1 MPPKFVLGAKKP
13 DGPIKKFGF
22 GIPGIPGIPTSVP
35 ITPILS
41 PTQVQINLE
50 DEVGNLQKINR
61 HEKNMNIS
69 NTEDIEA
76 KMVMFSITGIN
87 FKILN
92 KETLDKLAVVD
103 VSSKISRTDD
113 RYVDCQTGN
122 LPGMYSGTTCTKAV
136 EMSPPENSV
145 VSYTEMGVMED
156 NVLCP
161 KCNKTNVDCPGHLG
175 QISLNRHFIH
185 PMFMEFAIRVLAS
198 VCNSCSKLLVSESYI
213 KQMGINNL
221 SGKNRLKKIWE
232 NTKHAPRCENS
243 KTHNCVPNPEYIMT
257 GIKDTYKVK
266 YIISKKDSP
275 NIKEIDEIEKIFDNI
290 SNEDAVLLG
299 FQNGAHPRDMI
310 MKSFAVIPPCARPF
324 TIRDGQ
330 RKEDHLTTCYDEI
343 VRDNFK
349 YARTSAE
356 AKMKGF
362 QGKKDEEGI
371 EANCKRKY
379 ERDLH
384 FHISHFIDNHDKKYC
399 RSPTEQIIGIKQRIT
414 KKEGLIRGNIMG
426 KRVNFCGRS
435 VLGPDS
441 TLKIGEIAIPESMA
455 KVLSVPEI
463 VHEKNIDFIR
473 DLWEKRKINN
483 IYPGYGEVKIRRLP
497 VTEKT
502 YNTMFRGQKLI
513 PNIGDKVDRQL
524 MDGDVVL
531 ANRQPTLYKYS
542 MVGNV
547 VKITD
552 RKTLGIHMCETK
564 MRNADFDG
572 DDINI
577 HVVQDIDARVEA
589 YEFANTKACIPSALN
604 NASMIGMLFNALSSA
619 YLMTQ
624 KDMMLNDSEIKEGH
638 SKLSNKEYLNSLP
651 KRLKKHNVNPN
662 SGRALFSALLPP
674 DFQYE
679 HGNPSSGDDS
689 TEYVLIK
696 DGVLVKGRI
705 AKPTIERG
713 GKTIQISIWKWYGQ
727 DTAVKFITD
736 CVFLTDWFIEIHGL
750 SIGYED
756 ICPPPEERKNILI
769 EIQNQVR
776 NAQIKIDALN
786 PEKPTDTILEKEHR
800 ERTINGYLNMAKG
813 VGQIISTKILKADN
827 PLNIMSNSG
836 AKGNVMN
843 TSNITGLLGQNMVSG
858 ARPAKRYSQ
867 GTRCIPYFD
876 YNSEDIRSRGFCE
889 NNFLS
894 GLTPADSYFLSE
906 ATRVTV
912 ANSAITTADTG
923 HMHHRLVKVME
934 DVKVEYDG
942 SVRNARGTIYQFAY
956 YDGYDVGEITNTT
969 TKTAGEI
976 VSFISLKEAI
986 MKINAEFD

>member
-1 MPPKFVLGAKKP
+1 MPPKFVLGAKKT
-13 DGPIKKFGF
+13 DGPKKFTLGPQ
-22 GIPGIPGIPTSVP
+22 GPAIP

-41 PTQVQINLE
+41 PSQVQINLS
-50 DEVGNLQKINR
+50 DDIGNLQKITNY
-61 HEKNMNIS
+61 EKNKYLS

-76 KMVMFSITGIN
+76 KMDMFSIVGIN

-103 VSSKISRTDD
+103 VSSKISRSDD
-113 RYVDCQTGN
+113 RFVDCQTGN
-122 LPGMYSGTTCTKAV
+122 LPGMYSGTTCTKTV
-136 EMSPPENSV
+136 NPLEQPENSIT
-145 VSYTEMGVMED
+145 SYTEMGVMD
-156 NVLCP
+156 KNVLCP
-161 KCNKTNVDCPGHLG
+161 KCNKTNLDCPGHLG
-175 QISLNRHFIH
+175 QISLNRYFIH
-185 PMFMEFAIRVLAS
+185 PMFMEVAIRVLMS
-198 VCNSCSKLLVSESYI
+198 VCNSCSKLLLSDSYL
-213 KQMGINNL
+213 KQKGIDRL
-221 SGKNRLKKIWE
+221 SGKNRLKKISE
-232 NTKHAPRCENS
+232 ESKFGRCENA
-243 KTHNCVPNPEYIMT
+243 KTHNCAPNPEYIMT
-257 GIKDTYKVK
+257 GVKDKYEVK
-266 YIISKKDSP
+266 YIFSKKDSH
-275 NIKEIDEIEKIFDNI
+275 NIRVIDDIEKIFDNI

-299 FQNGAHPRDMI
+299 FLNGAHPRDMI

-330 RKEDHLTTCYDEI
+330 KKEDHLTTCYDEI
-343 VRDNFK
+343 IRDNFK

-356 AKMKGF
+356 AKIKGY

-371 EANCKRKY
+371 EANCKRKF

-441 TLKIGEIAIPESMA
+441 TLKLGEIAIPESMS
-455 KVLSVPEI
+455 KILTIPET

-473 DLWEKRKINN
+473 DLWEQRKINYF
-483 IYPGYGEVKIRRLP
+483 YPGYGEMKGRRIT

-502 YNTMFRGQKLI
+502 YSMIVQGQRLI
-513 PNIGDKVDRQL
+513 PNIGDKVERQL
-524 MDGDVVL
+524 MNGDVVL

-542 MVGNV
+542 MVGNL

-552 RKTLGIHMCETK
+552 KKTLGIHMCETK

-572 DDINI
+572 DEINI

-589 YEFANTKACIPSALN
+589 YTFANSQACIPSALI

-624 KDMMLNDSEIKEGH
+624 KNMILTDSEIQEGH
-638 SKLSNKEYLNSLP
+638 SKLSHKEYLKSLP
-651 KRLKKHNVNPN
+651 KRLKKHGVNPN
-662 SGRALFSALLPP
+662 SGRALFSSILPP

-679 HGNPSSGDDS
+679 HGNPGVGDDS
-689 TEYVLIK
+689 SDYVLIK
-696 DGVLVKGRI
+696 DGILIKGRI
-705 AKPTIERG
+705 AKPSIERG

-727 DTAVKFITD
+727 DKAVKFITD
-736 CVFLTDWFIEIHGL
+736 CVFLTDWFIGIHGL
-750 SIGYED
+750 SIGYDD
-756 ICPPPEERKNILI
+756 ICPPPEIRKEIETTIQN
-769 EIQNQVR
+769 EIQK
-776 NAQIKIDALN
+776 AQIKIEALG
-786 PEKPTDTILEKEHR
+786 PENDSMTIVEKEYR
-800 ERTINGYLNMAKG
+800 ERLINSYLNVAKG
-813 VGQIISTKILKADN
+813 VGQVIATKYLEPNN

-942 SVRNARGTIYQFAY
+942 SVRNARGAIYQFAY
-956 YDGYDVGEITNTT
+956 YDGYDVGEITNTE
-969 TKTAGEI
+969 TKTAGNI
-976 VSFISLKEAI
+976 VSFINLKEAI
-986 MKINAEFD
+986 MKINSEYE

>member
-1 MPPKFVLGAKKP
+1 MPPKFLLGAKKP
-13 DGPIKKFGF
+13 DGNIKKFGL
-22 GIPGIPGIPTSVP
+22 GVTVPAVP

-41 PTQVQINLE
+41 PSQVQINLS
-50 DEVGNLQKINR
+50 DDVSNLQKISNYDK
-61 HEKNMNIS
+61 EKYLS
-69 NTEDIEA
+69 NTNDVEE
-76 KMVMFSITGIN
+76 KMDMFSIIGVN

-103 VSSKISRTDD
+103 VSSKISRSDE
-113 RYVDCQTGN
+113 RFVDCQTGN
-122 LPGMYSGTTCTKAV
+122 LPGMYSGSTCTKTV
-136 EMSPPENSV
+136 ESSPPEHSIT
-145 VSYTEMGVMED
+145 SYTEMGVMD
-156 NVLCP
+156 KNVLCP
-161 KCNKTNVDCPGHLG
+161 KCNKTNFDCPGHLG

-185 PMFMEFAIRVLAS
+185 PMFMEFALWTLMS
-198 VCNSCSKLLVSESYI
+198 VCNSCSKILVSESVM
-213 KQMGINNL
+213 KQTGIDRL
-221 SGKNRLKKIWE
+221 SGKNRLKKIVDWAK
-232 NTKHAPRCENS
+232 NARCENA
-243 KTHNCVPNPEYIMT
+243 KAHNCVPNPEYIMT
-257 GIKDTYKVK
+257 GIKDTYKIK

-275 NIKEIDEIEKIFDNI
+275 NIKEIEEIEKIFDSI

-299 FQNGAHPRDMI
+299 FLNGAHPRDMI

-330 RKEDHLTTCYDEI
+330 KKEDHLTTCYDEI
-343 VRDNFK
+343 IRDNFK

-356 AKMKGF
+356 AKIKGF

-371 EANCKRKY
+371 EANCKRKF

-455 KVLSVPEI
+455 KILTIPEV
-463 VHEKNIDFIR
+463 VHEKNLDFIR
-473 DLWEKRKINN
+473 DLWEKRKIN
-483 IYPGYGEVKIRRLP
+483 YFYFGYGELKGQRFT

-502 YNTMFRGQKLI
+502 YSMIFRGQRLI
-513 PNIGDKVDRQL
+513 PNIGDKVERQL

-542 MVGNV
+542 MVGNL

-552 RKTLGIHMCETK
+552 KKTLGIHMCETK

-572 DDINI
+572 DEINI

-589 YEFANTKACIPSALN
+589 YTFANSQSCIPSALKN
-604 NASMIGMLFNALSSA
+604 ESMIGMLFNALSSA
-619 YLMTQ
+619 FLLTQ
-624 KDMMLNDSEIKEGH
+624 KDMILTDKEIQEGH
-638 SKLSNKEYLNSLP
+638 SKLYHKEYLKSLP
-651 KRLKKHNVNPN
+651 KRLKKHGVNPN
-662 SGRALFSALLPP
+662 SGRALFSAILPP

-679 HGNPSSGDDS
+679 RGSSGAGDDS
-689 TEYVLIK
+689 VDYILIK
-696 DGVLVKGRI
+696 DGVLLKGRI
-705 AKPTIERG
+705 AKPSIERG
-713 GKTIQISIWKWYGQ
+713 GKTIQMSIWKWYGQ
-727 DTAVKFITD
+727 DAAVKFITD

-750 SIGYED
+750 SIGYDD
-756 ICPPPEERKNILI
+756 ICPPPEIRRDI
-769 EIQNQVR
+769 ESSIR
-776 NAQIKIDALN
+776 NEIKAAQDKIEALG
-786 PEKPTDTILEKEHR
+786 PETESMSIVEKEYR
-800 ERTINGYLNMAKG
+800 ERLINTYLNVAKG
-813 VGQIISTKILKADN
+813 VGQVIATKYLKPDN

-836 AKGNVMN
+836 AKGNIMN

-876 YNSEDIRSRGFCE
+876 YNSEDIRARGFCN

-956 YDGYDVGEITNTT
+956 YDGYDVGEITNTD
-969 TKTAGEI
+969 TKTAGNI
-976 VSFISLKEAI
+976 VSFINLKEAI
-986 MKINAEFD
+986 TKINAEYA

>member
-1 MPPKFVLGAKKP
+1 MPPKFVLGAKNL
-13 DGPIKKFGF
+13 DGPKKFILG
-22 GIPGIPGIPTSVP
+22 GGQKPTIP

-41 PTQVQINLE
+41 PSQVQINLSDDIE
-50 DEVGNLQKINR
+50 NLQKITNY
-61 HEKNMNIS
+61 EKEKYLS
-69 NTEDIEA
+69 NTNDIEE
-76 KMVMFSITGIN
+76 KMDMFSIVGIN

-103 VSSKISRTDD
+103 VSSKISRSDE
-113 RYVDCQTGN
+113 RYVSCESGN
-122 LPGMYSGTTCTKAV
+122 LPNMYSGSTCTKTV
-136 EMSPPENSV
+136 EPLGPDSSIT
-145 VSYTEMGVMED
+145 SYTEMGVMD
-156 NVLCP
+156 KNVLCP
-161 KCNKTNVDCPGHLG
+161 KCNKTNLDCPGHLG

-185 PMFMEFAIRVLAS
+185 PMFMEFALWTLMS
-198 VCNSCSKLLVSESYI
+198 VCNSCSKSLLSESYM
-213 KQMGINNL
+213 KQIGIDRL
-221 SGKNRLKKIWE
+221 SGKNRLKKISGE
-232 NTKHAPRCENS
+232 AKFARCENS
-243 KTHNCVPNPEYIMT
+243 KAHNCVPNPEYIMT
-257 GIKDTYKVK
+257 GIKDTYKIK

-275 NIKEIDEIEKIFDNI
+275 NIKEIDEIEKIFDSI
-290 SNEDAVLLG
+290 SNEDAISLG
-299 FQNGAHPRDMI
+299 FLNGAHPRDMI

-330 RKEDHLTTCYDEI
+330 KKEDHLTTCYDEI
-343 VRDNFK
+343 IRDNFK

-356 AKMKGF
+356 AKIKGF

-441 TLKIGEIAIPESMA
+441 TLKLGEIAIPESMA
-455 KVLSVPEI
+455 KILTIPEI
-463 VHEKNIDFIR
+463 VHEKNLDFIR
-473 DLWEKRKINN
+473 DLWEKRKIN
-483 IYPGYGEVKIRRLP
+483 YFYFGYGEIKGRRII

-502 YNTMFRGQKLI
+502 YSNTVGGQRII
-513 PNIGDKVDRQL
+513 PNIGDKVERQL

-542 MVGNV
+542 MVGNL

-552 RKTLGIHMCETK
+552 KKTLGIHMCETK

-572 DDINI
+572 DEINI
-577 HVVQDIDARVEA
+577 HVVQDIDARVEG
-589 YEFANTKACIPSALN
+589 YTFANSQACIPSALKN
-604 NASMIGMLFNALSSA
+604 ESMIGMLFNALSSA
-619 YLMTQ
+619 YLLTQ
-624 KDMMLNDSEIKEGH
+624 KDMILTDDEIKEGY
-638 SKLSNKEYLNSLP
+638 SKLSHKEYIKSLP
-651 KRLKKHNVNPN
+651 KRLKKYGINPN
-662 SGRALFSALLPP
+662 SGRALFSAILPP

-679 HGNPSSGDDS
+679 IGNPDAGDD
-689 TEYVLIK
+689 TTDYVLIK
-696 DGVLVKGRI
+696 DGVLIKGRI
-705 AKPTIERG
+705 AKPSIERG

-736 CVFLTDWFIEIHGL
+736 CVFLTDWFIGVHGL
-750 SIGYED
+750 TVGYDD
-756 ICPPPEERKNILI
+756 ICPPPETRKEIFETIKN
-769 EIQNQVR
+769 EIQK
-776 NAQIKIDALN
+776 AQTKIEALG
-786 PEKPTDTILEKEHR
+786 PETDSMTIVEKEYR
-800 ERTINGYLNMAKG
+800 ERLINNYLNVAKG
-813 VGQIISTKILKADN
+813 IGQIISTQYLKPDN

-889 NNFLS
+889 NNFLT

-942 SVRNARGTIYQFAY
+942 SVRNARGAIYQFAY
-956 YDGYDVGEITNTT
+956 YDGYDVGEITNTN
-969 TKTAGEI
+969 TKTAGSI
-976 VSFISLKEAI
+976 VSFINLKEAV
-986 MKINAEFD
+986 MKINAEYE

>member
-13 DGPIKKFGF
+13 DGNIKKFGL
-22 GIPGIPGIPTSVP
+22 GIPPQAIP

-41 PTQVQINLE
+41 PSQVQVNLS
-50 DEVGNLQKINR
+50 DDVGNLQKISSY
-61 HEKNMNIS
+61 EKNKYMS
-69 NTEDIEA
+69 NTDDVEA
-76 KMVMFSITGIN
+76 KMDMFSIIGIN

-103 VSSKISRTDD
+103 VSSKISRSDD
-113 RYVDCQTGN
+113 RFVDCQTGN
-122 LPGMYSGTTCTKAV
+122 LPGMYSGTTCTKTV
-136 EMSPPENSV
+136 ESSPPEHSIT
-145 VSYTEMGVMED
+145 SYTEMGVMD
-156 NVLCP
+156 NNVLCP
-161 KCNKTNVDCPGHLG
+161 KCNKTNIDCPGHLG

-185 PMFMEFAIRVLAS
+185 PMFMEFALWTLMS
-198 VCNSCSKLLVSESYI
+198 VCNSCSKLLVSESYM
-213 KQMGINNL
+213 KQIGIDRL
-221 SGKNRLKKIWE
+221 SGKNRLKKISGE
-232 NTKHAPRCENS
+232 AKFARCENA
-243 KTHNCVPNPEYIMT
+243 KAHNCFPNPEYIMT
-257 GIKDTYKVK
+257 GIKDKYEVK
-266 YIISKKDSP
+266 YIISKKDSQ
-275 NIKEIDEIEKIFDNI
+275 NIRVIDEIEKIFDSI

-299 FQNGAHPRDMI
+299 FLNGAHPRDMI

-324 TIRDGQ
+324 TVRDGQ
-330 RKEDHLTTCYDEI
+330 KKEDHLTTCYDEI
-343 VRDNFK
+343 IRDNFK

-356 AKMKGF
+356 AKIKGF

-371 EANCKRKY
+371 EANCKRKF

-441 TLKIGEIAIPESMA
+441 SLKLGEIAVPESMA
-455 KVLSVPEI
+455 KILTIPEI

-473 DLWEKRKINN
+473 DLWRQRKINYF
-483 IYPGYGEVKIRRLP
+483 YPGSGEVKGRRITVTDKTYETFVKNQRLP
-497 VTEKT
+497 D
-502 YNTMFRGQKLI
+502 
-513 PNIGDKVDRQL
+513 IGDKVERQL

-542 MVGNV
+542 MVGNI
-547 VKITD
+547 VKITNK
-552 RKTLGIHMCETK
+552 KTLGIHMCETK

-577 HVVQDIDARVEA
+577 HVVQDLDARVEA
-589 YEFANTKACIPSALN
+589 YTFANSQACIPSALIN
-604 NASMIGMLFNALSSA
+604 SAMIGMLFNALSSA
-619 YLMTQ
+619 FLMTQ
-624 KDMMLNDSEIKEGH
+624 KSMILTDKEIQEGY
-638 SKLSNKEYLNSLP
+638 SKLSHKEYLNSLP
-651 KRLKKHNVNPN
+651 KRLKKHGVNPN
-662 SGRALFSALLPP
+662 SGRALFSAILPP
-674 DFQYE
+674 DFQYQ
-679 HGNPSSGDDS
+679 HGNPGAGDDS
-689 TEYVLIK
+689 TDYVLIK
-696 DGVLVKGRI
+696 DGVLLKGRI
-705 AKPTIERG
+705 AKPSIERG

-727 DTAVKFITD
+727 EPAVKFITD
-736 CVFLTDWFIEIHGL
+736 CVFLTDWFIGIHGL
-750 SIGYED
+750 SIGYDD
-756 ICPPPEERKNILI
+756 ICPPPEIRKEI
-769 EIQNQVR
+769 ESTIRNEVRAAQN
-776 NAQIKIDALN
+776 KIEALG
-786 PEKPTDTILEKEHR
+786 PETESMTIVEKEYR
-800 ERTINGYLNMAKG
+800 ERLINTYLNVAKG
-813 VGQIISTKILKADN
+813 VGQVISTKFLKPNN

-956 YDGYDVGEITNTT
+956 YDGYDVGEITNTST
-969 TKTAGEI
+969 ATAGGV
-976 VSFISLKEAI
+976 VSFINLKEAI
-986 MKINAEFD
+986 MKINAEYEK